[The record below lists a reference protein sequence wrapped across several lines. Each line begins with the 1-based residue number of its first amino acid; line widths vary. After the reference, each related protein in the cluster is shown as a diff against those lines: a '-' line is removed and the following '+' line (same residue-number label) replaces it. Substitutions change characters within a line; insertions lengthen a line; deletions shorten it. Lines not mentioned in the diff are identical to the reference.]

1 MTLQTADTPE
11 SAPLTETPETIT
23 ETPEPAVSIADHAS
37 QFSPDRAESEDAEI
51 PKTPANTGQFA
62 NKPPDAR
69 HRASTQRATPEDV
82 QEINKLTKE
91 LREAEQRLADKDPD
105 AKASPRVK
113 TLRRQLAALKA
124 LEAPAPA
131 KTETTAA
138 PVLRDTSATS
148 EFADKEPEIEDFAN
162 DPDPYKAWTKAQI
175 KWEAKRDRFEATQ
188 QQRTAEAE
196 QRYQQET
203 SQAHER
209 VEAFA
214 QSKPDFDQVVGKI
227 ATKNIGPLLVKV
239 VTVSDKGPEFV
250 YHLAQHPDLLD
261 ELVFETHDKPI
272 TDTNVAVLQRR
283 LTQALS
289 QGQAVSTGSVAP
301 ARPYTPPKPPNP
313 VRTGPIKTADEP
325 PDQAGS
331 IAEHRKHFGPK

>member
-1 MTLQTADTPE
+1 MTLQSQDAIDSATPI
-11 SAPLTETPETIT
+11 ETPEVS

-37 QFSPDRAESEDAEI
+37 QFSPDRAESEPEEI

-62 NKPPDAR
+62 NKPPDAKK
-69 HRASTQRATPEDV
+69 HTAASQRATPEDV
-82 QEINKLTKE
+82 AEINKLTRE

-105 AKASPRVK
+105 AKASPRVR
-113 TLRRQLAALKA
+113 TLRRQLAALRA
-124 LEAPAPA
+124 LETPAPA

-138 PVLRDTSATS
+138 PVPRETASTS
-148 EFADKEPEIEDFAN
+148 EFTDKEPEIEDFAN

-175 KWEAKRDRFEATQ
+175 KWESKRDRFEATQ
-188 QQRTAEAE
+188 QQRTAESE
-196 QRYQQET
+196 QQYRQENEQAQQ
-203 SQAHER
+203 R

-214 QSKPDFDQVVGKI
+214 QTKPDFDQVTAKI
-227 ATKNIGPLLVKV
+227 ATKNIGPLMVKV